1 MLIPAFQVSS
11 PPLRTLGWLL
21 AAAALV
27 VGLVD
32 AGSVALT
39 RVSVPHGVRDAGRAA
54 AATVPDPPLTP
65 DAAAAALA
73 AARAQARPRGLTIR
87 RKGFTIYPDG
97 RVTLTG
103 ARTAPTL
110 LLSHVDA
117 LRRLTEVSATETVQP
132 SSF

>member
-1 MLIPAFQVSS
+1 MLIHGFRISP

-21 AAAALV
+21 VAAVLV
-27 VGLVD
+27 VVLVD

-39 RVSVPHGVRDAGRAA
+39 RASVPHGVRDAGRAA

-65 DAAAAALA
+65 DAAATALA

-103 ARTAPTL
+103 SRRAPTL
-110 LLSHVDA
+110 LLCHVDA
-117 LRRLTEVSATETVQP
+117 LRRLAEVSATETVRP
-132 SSF
+132 SSL